1 MTEKLYTTDEV
12 AEVCRVTIE
21 TVREW
26 LKDGKLVGTKPGR
39 AYLIKESD
47 LKTYLEARH
56 G

>member
-1 MTEKLYTTDEV
+1 MYTVQEV
-12 AEVCRVTIE
+12 AAICRVTIW

-26 LKDGKLVGTKPGR
+26 IKAGKLVGEKRGR

-47 LKTYLEARH
+47 LKTYLEAKH